1 MPKITL
7 KYVWSEKVKALP
19 YYWIGQKVHLGFLSI
34 LAVAL
39 HSSTLAGEIPWMEEP
54 GVLQSMG
61 L

>member
-19 YYWIGQKVHLGFLSI
+19 YYWIGQKVHLGFSARCFSGKFFI
-34 LAVAL
+34 LK
-39 HSSTLAGEIPWMEEP
+39 
-54 GVLQSMG
+54 VL